1 MERRAWLHCLLL
13 ALIVL
18 VAMALLLLAHQPAG
32 AQGVSPPA
40 QTPGQDRGERV
51 VEFARG
57 QIGTRYIWGGIRPGG
72 GFDCSGLV
80 WWAYRQV
87 GVQLPR
93 TAAAQARS
101 TLVERIK
108 AEEHRAGDLV
118 FFANTYQAGV
128 SHVGVYTQDNHMVHA
143 NSRGVREDNLGTPY
157 WREHFAGAGT
167 VRPR

>member
-1 MERRAWLHCLLL
+1 MHCLLL

-51 VEFARG
+51 VELARAE
-57 QIGTRYIWGGIRPGG
+57 IGTRYIWGGIRPGG

-87 GVQLPR
+87 GVTLPR

-101 TLVERIK
+101 TLVQRIR

-118 FFANTYQAGV
+118 FFATQGPWAGV
-128 SHVGVYTQDNHMVHA
+128 THVGLYTDGNAMIDAGLSGVGLTELGKVYWQA
-143 NSRGVREDNLGTPY
+143 R
-157 WREHFAGAGT
+157 WAGAAR
-167 VRPR
+167 VR